1 MALVVINLLAAN
13 FFVAHR
19 SVQIANA
26 AQKKWIGP
34 GMHGDWV
41 DRAAGSNAKVVVLWS
56 GLRLRGT
63 AGWHK
68 IWEAELLNRSV
79 RGVYDLRDKQPY
91 AVPEPKLET
100 RGRQLYLPSG
110 SPLRAQ
116 YVLTDL
122 YAPVVGTTVA
132 VNRAIG
138 MTLYRVDGHVQ
149 LLGATDIDSMIRFRT
164 ANARRAAFH

>member
-1 MALVVINLLAAN
+1 M
-13 FFVAHR
+13 
-19 SVQIANA
+19 
-26 AQKKWIGP
+26 
-34 GMHGDWV
+34 
-41 DRAAGSNAKVVVLWS
+41 
-56 GLRLRGT
+56 
-63 AGWHK
+63 
-68 IWEAELLNRSV
+68 
-79 RGVYDLRDKQPY
+79 
-91 AVPEPKLET
+91 PKLET
-100 RGRQLYLPSG
+100 RGRELYLPSG